1 MGDRLDAWLSITWL
15 YGTTF
20 IFHVL
25 FCAWNNK
32 NNNKRKKKIVGYCC
46 DNETFEP
53 LEYGNSLNG
62 IYVLIIQ
69 IGMFFLYYNYQMVPG
84 IELNDE
90 IKEGK
95 IFVLRNT
102 WYYVE
107 CANFFGLFF
116 SYVLYFWYR
125 DTREKYS
132 RCVTLDQVERIFK
145 DKQDQD
151 QKRKDCYR
159 LKIPKTTITTTTT
172 KTTEE
177 AVTSKSFLKDIF
189 LGLKWNPRIS
199 LPVFLGCD
207 GGVVNEIDLKMFL
220 YIVGAV
226 GLEWNVLSC
235 CCCVYHYY
243 GFCDDDITKISSNA
257 MMTYFLCFQWFVF
270 DYMYH
275 EKVHLFTYDLFAEKV
290 GFKLCWGCLVFYPF
304 FYPIGGLYY
313 LSSKQKSTF
322 SSEEEADD
330 ISFTTMLLILAL
342 FFTGWIITRGANMQK
357 YEYRVHAL
365 QKLHPHLNLS
375 HYYHDGNDDDSSLNN
390 PNYFTFLFGLIQIK
404 QETIPN
410 TRILVSGF
418 WGVSRHFNY
427 FGEIIQSIATT
438 LPIFL
443 VMMKEQEQKEEK
455 DSYDLTMLL
464 IPWLYPIY
472 YIILF
477 VTRQID
483 DDQVCSNK
491 YGPVVWNQYKR
502 MVPFRIIPGIY

>member
-1 MGDRLDAWLSITWL
+1 MSDRLDAWLSITWL

-25 FCAWNNK
+25 LCAWNNK
-32 NNNKRKKKIVGYCC
+32 KNKRKKKIVVGYCC

-69 IGMFFLYYNYQMVPG
+69 IAMFFLHYDYWMVPRM
-84 IELNDE
+84 LNDE
-90 IKEGK
+90 NKEKGQ

-102 WYYVE
+102 WYYDVE

-116 SYVLYFWYR
+116 SFMLYFWYR

-132 RCVTLDQVERIFK
+132 RCVTLDQVERIIK
-145 DKQDQD
+145 VKQDQD

-159 LKIPKTTITTTTT
+159 LKIPKTNTTTTT
-172 KTTEE
+172 TTTTEGGE
-177 AVTSKSFLKDIF
+177 EKAAAIPKSFLKDFF

-199 LPVFLGCD
+199 LPLFLGCD
-207 GGVVNEIDLKMFL
+207 DGVVNEIDLKMFL

-235 CCCVYHYY
+235 CCYAYHYY
-243 GFCDDDITKISSNA
+243 GYDDDITKIPPNA
-257 MMTYFLCFQWFVF
+257 MVTYFLCFQWFLF

-313 LSSKQKSTF
+313 LSSKQTKSTF
-322 SSEEEADD
+322 SSSEEAGD
-330 ISFTTMLLILAL
+330 ISFPTMLLILAL

-375 HYYHDGNDDDSSLNN
+375 HYYHDSNDDDSSLHN
-390 PNYFTFLFGLIQIK
+390 PNYFTFLFGLIHIK

-443 VMMKEQEQKEEK
+443 VMMKEQQQKEEK
-455 DSYDLTMLL
+455 DYDFTMLL

-477 VTRQID
+477 VTRQVD

-491 YGPVVWNQYKR
+491 YGPVVWNR
-502 MVPFRIIPGIY
+502 FV